1 MTFELI
7 ERKIILA
14 LDMMVGKSIVPFS
27 KTVCSYK
34 NVLYQHC
41 PLW

>member
-1 MTFELI
+1 MTFELVD
-7 ERKIILA
+7 RKIILA
-14 LDMMVGKSIVPFS
+14 LGMMIGKSIVPS
-27 KTVCSYK
+27 SSDK

>member
-1 MTFELI
+1 MTFELM
-7 ERKIILA
+7 ERKVILA
-14 LDMMVGKSIVPFS
+14 LDMMIGKSIVPFS
-27 KTVCSYK
+27 KTVCSDK